1 MELLYEKTTIKQ
13 QQSPWTMDIQQ
24 SIKTC
29 LKKFATFD
37 GRASRSE
44 YWWFQFFYILVVIV
58 AVILD
63 GVLVGGNL
71 ETAGALE
78 IVSQLILLL
87 PALAV
92 TARRLHDVDRSGW
105 WMLISITIIGLIP
118 LIIWSVAEGSNKKN
132 RFGPPINLKK

>member
-1 MELLYEKTTIKQ
+1 
-13 QQSPWTMDIQQ
+13 MDIQQ
-24 SIKTC
+24 SVKTC
-29 LKKFATFD
+29 FKKFATFD

-63 GVLVGGNL
+63 SVLVGGNL
-71 ETAGALE
+71 ESAGALE
-78 IVSQLILLL
+78 IVSQLILIL

-105 WMLISITIIGLIP
+105 WMLVGITIVGLIP
-118 LIIWSVAEGSNKKN
+118 LFIWWLAPGTNKKN
-132 RFGPPINLKK
+132 KYGNPIKLKS

>member
-1 MELLYEKTTIKQ
+1 
-13 QQSPWTMDIQQ
+13 MDIQQ

-29 LKKFATFD
+29 LTKFATFN

-44 YWWFQFFYILVVIV
+44 YWWFQFFYFLVVFI

-63 GVLVGGNL
+63 AVLVGGNL
-71 ETAGALE
+71 EAAGALE

-92 TARRLHDVDRSGW
+92 TARRLHDVGRSGW
-105 WMLISITIIGLIP
+105 WMLVGITIVGLIP
-118 LIIWSVAEGSNKKN
+118 LFIWWLAPGTNKKN
-132 RFGPPINLKK
+132 KYGNPIKLKS

>member
-1 MELLYEKTTIKQ
+1 
-13 QQSPWTMDIQQ
+13 MDIQQ

-29 LKKFATFD
+29 FKKFATFD

-44 YWWFQFFYILVVIV
+44 YWWFQFFYFLVVIV

-105 WMLISITIIGLIP
+105 WMLVGITIVGLIP
-118 LIIWSVAEGSNKKN
+118 LFIWWLAPGTNKKN
-132 RFGPPINLKK
+132 KYGNPIKLKS

>member
-1 MELLYEKTTIKQ
+1 
-13 QQSPWTMDIQQ
+13 MDIQQ
-24 SIKTC
+24 SVKTC
-29 LKKFATFD
+29 FKKFATFD

-92 TARRLHDVDRSGW
+92 TARRLHDVDKSGW
-105 WMLISITIIGLIP
+105 WMLVGITIVGLIP
-118 LIIWSVAEGSNKKN
+118 LFIWWLAPGTNKKN
-132 RFGPPINLKK
+132 KYGNPIKLKS

>member
-1 MELLYEKTTIKQ
+1 
-13 QQSPWTMDIQQ
+13 MDIQQ

-29 LKKFATFD
+29 FKKFATFD

-44 YWWFQFFYILVVIV
+44 YWWFQFFYFLVVIV

-92 TARRLHDVDRSGW
+92 TARRLHDVDKSGW
-105 WMLISITIIGLIP
+105 WMLVGITIVGLIP
-118 LIIWSVAEGSNKKN
+118 LFIWWLAPGTNKKN
-132 RFGPPINLKK
+132 KYGNPIKLKS

>member
-1 MELLYEKTTIKQ
+1 
-13 QQSPWTMDIQQ
+13 MDIQQ

-63 GVLVGGNL
+63 GVLVAGNL

-105 WMLISITIIGLIP
+105 WMLVGITIVGLIP
-118 LIIWSVAEGSNKKN
+118 LFIWWLAPGTNKKN
-132 RFGPPINLKK
+132 KYGNPIKLKS

>member
-1 MELLYEKTTIKQ
+1 
-13 QQSPWTMDIQQ
+13 MDVQQ

-29 LKKFATFD
+29 LTKFATFN

-44 YWWFQFFYILVVIV
+44 YWWFQFFYFLVVFV

-63 GVLVGGNL
+63 AVLVGGNL
-71 ETAGALE
+71 EAAGALE

-92 TARRLHDVDRSGW
+92 TARRLHDVGRSGW
-105 WMLISITIIGLIP
+105 WMLVGITIVGLIP
-118 LIIWSVAEGSNKKN
+118 LFIWWLAPGTNKKN
-132 RFGPPINLKK
+132 KYGNPIKLRS

>member
-1 MELLYEKTTIKQ
+1 
-13 QQSPWTMDIQQ
+13 MDIQQ

-63 GVLVGGNL
+63 GVLVGGASL
-71 ETAGALE
+71 QPQ
-78 IVSQLILLL
+78 SF
-87 PALAV
+87 
-92 TARRLHDVDRSGW
+92 ARIANYKS
-105 WMLISITIIGLIP
+105 
-118 LIIWSVAEGSNKKN
+118 
-132 RFGPPINLKK
+132 

>member
-1 MELLYEKTTIKQ
+1 MY
-13 QQSPWTMDIQQ
+13 IQQ

-92 TARRLHDVDRSGW
+92 TARRLHDVNRSGW
-105 WMLISITIIGLIP
+105 WMLVGITIVGLIP
-118 LIIWSVAEGSNKKN
+118 LFIWWLAPGTNKKN
-132 RFGPPINLKK
+132 KYGNPIKLKS

>member
-1 MELLYEKTTIKQ
+1 
-13 QQSPWTMDIQQ
+13 MDIQQ

-29 LKKFATFD
+29 FKKFATFD

-44 YWWFQFFYILVVIV
+44 YWWFSFFYILVVIV
-58 AVILD
+58 AVFLD

-71 ETAGALE
+71 ESAGALE

-105 WMLISITIIGLIP
+105 WMLVGITIVGLIP
-118 LIIWSVAEGSNKKN
+118 LFIWWLAPGTNKKN
-132 RFGPPINLKK
+132 KYGNPIKIKS

>member
-1 MELLYEKTTIKQ
+1 
-13 QQSPWTMDIQQ
+13 MDIQQ
-24 SIKTC
+24 SIKIC
-29 LKKFATFD
+29 FKKFATFD

-44 YWWFQFFYILVVIV
+44 YWWFQFFYLLVVVV

-63 GVLVGGNL
+63 SILVGGNI
-71 ETAGALE
+71 ESAGALE

-105 WMLISITIIGLIP
+105 WILVGITIVGLIP
-118 LIIWSVAEGSNKKN
+118 LFIWWLAPGTNKKN
-132 RFGPPINLKK
+132 KYGSPIKIKS

>member
-1 MELLYEKTTIKQ
+1 
-13 QQSPWTMDIQQ
+13 MDIQQ

-29 LKKFATFD
+29 LTKFATFD

-44 YWWFQFFYILVVIV
+44 YWWFQLFYVIVVII

-71 ETAGALE
+71 EAAGALE
-78 IVSQLILLL
+78 IVSQLILIL
-87 PALAV
+87 PSLAV

-105 WMLISITIIGLIP
+105 WMLVGITIIGLIP
-118 LIIWSVAEGSNKKN
+118 LFIWWVSVGTKSKNKY
-132 RFGPPINLKK
+132 GPPIKLKR

>member
-1 MELLYEKTTIKQ
+1 
-13 QQSPWTMDIQQ
+13 MDIQQ

-29 LKKFATFD
+29 FKKFATFD

-78 IVSQLILLL
+78 IVSQLVLLL

-105 WMLISITIIGLIP
+105 WMLVGITIVGLIP
-118 LIIWSVAEGSNKKN
+118 LFIWWLAPGTNKKN
-132 RFGPPINLKK
+132 KYGNPIKLKS

>member
-1 MELLYEKTTIKQ
+1 
-13 QQSPWTMDIQQ
+13 MDIQQ

-29 LKKFATFD
+29 LTKFATFD

-44 YWWFQFFYILVVIV
+44 YWWFQLFYVIVVIV

-63 GVLVGGNL
+63 GVLVGGNV

-78 IVSQLILLL
+78 IVSQLILIL
-87 PALAV
+87 PSLAV

-105 WMLISITIIGLIP
+105 WMLVGITIVGLIP
-118 LIIWSVAEGSNKKN
+118 LIIWFLAPGTSKKN
-132 RFGPPINLKK
+132 KYGNPIKLKS

>member
-1 MELLYEKTTIKQ
+1 MF
-13 QQSPWTMDIQQ
+13 
-24 SIKTC
+24 
-29 LKKFATFD
+29 KKIATFD

-63 GVLVGGNL
+63 AVLVGGNL
-71 ETAGALE
+71 EAAGALE

-105 WMLISITIIGLIP
+105 WMLVGITIVGLIP
-118 LIIWSVAEGSNKKN
+118 LFIWWLAPGTNKKN
-132 RFGPPINLKK
+132 KYGNPIKLKS

>member
-1 MELLYEKTTIKQ
+1 
-13 QQSPWTMDIQQ
+13 MDIQD

-29 LKKFATFD
+29 LTKFATFD

-44 YWWFQFFYILVVIV
+44 YWWFQLFYVIVVII

-71 ETAGALE
+71 EAAGALE
-78 IVSQLILLL
+78 IVSQLILIL
-87 PALAV
+87 PSLAV

-105 WMLISITIIGLIP
+105 WMLVGITIVGLIP
-118 LIIWSVAEGSNKKN
+118 LIIWFLAPGTSKKN
-132 RFGPPINLKK
+132 KYGNPIKLKS

>member
-1 MELLYEKTTIKQ
+1 
-13 QQSPWTMDIQQ
+13 MDIQQ

-29 LKKFATFD
+29 FKKFATFD

-71 ETAGALE
+71 EAAGALE
-78 IVSQLILLL
+78 IVSQLLLLL

-105 WMLISITIIGLIP
+105 WMLVGITIVGLIP
-118 LIIWSVAEGSNKKN
+118 LFIWWLAPGTNKKN
-132 RFGPPINLKK
+132 KYGNPIKLKP

>member
-1 MELLYEKTTIKQ
+1 
-13 QQSPWTMDIQQ
+13 MDIQQ

-29 LKKFATFD
+29 FKKFATFD

-44 YWWFQFFYILVVIV
+44 YWWFQFFYFLVVIV

-78 IVSQLILLL
+78 IVSQLLLLL

-105 WMLISITIIGLIP
+105 WMLVGITIVGLIP
-118 LIIWSVAEGSNKKN
+118 LFIWWLAPGTNKKN
-132 RFGPPINLKK
+132 KYGNPIKLKS

>member
-1 MELLYEKTTIKQ
+1 
-13 QQSPWTMDIQQ
+13 MDIQQ

-44 YWWFQFFYILVVIV
+44 YWWFQFFYFLVVFV

-63 GVLVGGNL
+63 AVLVGGNL
-71 ETAGALE
+71 EAAGALE

-92 TARRLHDVDRSGW
+92 TARRLHDVGRSGW
-105 WMLISITIIGLIP
+105 WMLVGITIVGLIP
-118 LIIWSVAEGSNKKN
+118 LFIWWLAPGTNKKN
-132 RFGPPINLKK
+132 KYGNPIKLKS

>member
-1 MELLYEKTTIKQ
+1 
-13 QQSPWTMDIQQ
+13 MDIQQ

-29 LKKFATFD
+29 FKKFATFD

-44 YWWFQFFYILVVIV
+44 YWWFQFFYFLVVIV

-78 IVSQLILLL
+78 IVSQLVLLL

-105 WMLISITIIGLIP
+105 WMLVGITIVGLIP
-118 LIIWSVAEGSNKKN
+118 LFIWWLAPGTNKKN
-132 RFGPPINLKK
+132 KYGNPIKLKS

>member
-1 MELLYEKTTIKQ
+1 
-13 QQSPWTMDIQQ
+13 MDIQQ
-24 SIKTC
+24 SVKTC
-29 LKKFATFD
+29 FKKFATFD

-71 ETAGALE
+71 ESAGALE

-105 WMLISITIIGLIP
+105 WMLVGITIVGLIP
-118 LIIWSVAEGSNKKN
+118 LFIWWLAPGTNKKN
-132 RFGPPINLKK
+132 KYGNPIKLKS

>member
-1 MELLYEKTTIKQ
+1 
-13 QQSPWTMDIQQ
+13 MDIQQ

-29 LKKFATFD
+29 FKKFATFD

-105 WMLISITIIGLIP
+105 WMLVGITIVGLIP
-118 LIIWSVAEGSNKKN
+118 LFIWWLAPGTNKKN
-132 RFGPPINLKK
+132 KYGNPIKLKS

>member
-1 MELLYEKTTIKQ
+1 MV
-13 QQSPWTMDIQQ
+13 IQQ

-105 WMLISITIIGLIP
+105 WMLVGITIVGLIP
-118 LIIWSVAEGSNKKN
+118 LFIWWLAPGTNKKN
-132 RFGPPINLKK
+132 KYGNPIKLKS

>member
-1 MELLYEKTTIKQ
+1 
-13 QQSPWTMDIQQ
+13 MDIQQ

-29 LKKFATFD
+29 LTKFATFD

-44 YWWFQFFYILVVIV
+44 YWWFQFFYFLVVII

-71 ETAGALE
+71 ESAGALE

-87 PALAV
+87 PSLAV
-92 TARRLHDVDRSGW
+92 TARRLHDVNRSGW
-105 WMLISITIIGLIP
+105 WMLVGITIVGLIP
-118 LIIWSVAEGSNKKN
+118 LFIWWLAPGTNKKN
-132 RFGPPINLKK
+132 KYGNPIKLKS

>member
-1 MELLYEKTTIKQ
+1 
-13 QQSPWTMDIQQ
+13 MDIQQ
-24 SIKTC
+24 SVKTC
-29 LKKFATFD
+29 FKKFATFD

-105 WMLISITIIGLIP
+105 WMLVGITIVGLIP
-118 LIIWSVAEGSNKKN
+118 LFIWWLAPGTNKKN
-132 RFGPPINLKK
+132 KYGNPIKLKS

>member
-1 MELLYEKTTIKQ
+1 
-13 QQSPWTMDIQQ
+13 MDIQK

-29 LKKFATFD
+29 LTKFATFD

-44 YWWFQFFYILVVIV
+44 YWWFQFFYFLVVIV

-63 GVLVGGNL
+63 AVLVGGNL
-71 ETAGALE
+71 EAAGALE

-87 PALAV
+87 PSLAV

-105 WMLISITIIGLIP
+105 WMLVGITIVGLIP
-118 LIIWSVAEGSNKKN
+118 LFIWWLAPGTNKKN
-132 RFGPPINLKK
+132 KYGNPIKLKS